1 MMKHGDQVQCT
12 NISSE
17 FEFVGQRSKAKVTR
31 TKNEK
36 GGIFRERSSG
46 SGARVVS
53 SASCTPVGKSA
64 HAVYNLLKSVFLK
77 PENSANKLLF
87 EVFCQESA
95 RRNVAKMKDKSIK

>member
-1 MMKHGDQVQCT
+1 MAVKCIVQKSRP
-12 NISSE
+12 SSNLG
-17 FEFVGQRSKAKVTR
+17 VKGQRPKSPGQKKR
-31 TKNEK
+31 K
-36 GGIFRERSSG
+36 RRHCSG
-46 SGARVVS
+46 AVLGVGARVVS

-77 PENSANKLLF
+77 QENSANKLLF